1 MGEGI
6 EALFAVVAAHAGI
19 AHAAEGH
26 VRGGE
31 VDDGI
36 VDAAAAEGATVQQ
49 FSLRFP
55 IGRKDVEGQRA
66 GAGAHEGN
74 DLIERFIRQHR
85 QDGAEDLLLHD
96 GGIRGDIGKQRR
108 LDEAARVVMAAAEGD
123 GLVFQQAEKAA
134 VVLFGDD
141 GGHVRI
147 VAGGEKLL
155 EGGAERLDKGLLDG
169 LVDEEIVRLHTGLA
183 GVQYLAK
190 GDAAGG
196 EIQRLDVGSFNGR
209 YFSYTASCGA
219 FTRTSY
225 STPQSLKNTL
235 GHLAYILEGI
245 KDLPSIRPYH
255 LRVET
260 ESSVLED
267 DFIFCAITNSTSVG
281 GILKL
286 DKELVSL
293 NDGLFEVMLIRSPE
307 VAIQLTSIIH
317 GITAMDL
324 PNEMVHFFEAGQIRV
339 TSDEDIEWTLDGERA
354 EGGSVAEMR
363 NLHSAIQIVLPEHAS
378 EGEMEL

>member
-1 MGEGI
+1 MEKQLLLILNPCAGQRRANRMLPEIIRTFWDFGYRCVTYVT
-6 EALFAVVAAHAGI
+6 AQSGDPTRYLAGHAGEFDRVVCIGGDGTLNETI
-19 AHAAEGH
+19 AG
-26 VRGGE
+26 VLQSG
-31 VDDGI
+31 VD
-36 VDAAAAEGATVQQ
+36 
-49 FSLRFP
+49 LP
-55 IGRKDVEGQRA
+55 IGYIPAGTTNDYANSIGLSSDVLQ
-66 GAGAHEGN
+66 
-74 DLIERFIRQHR
+74 
-85 QDGAEDLLLHD
+85 
-96 GGIRGDIGKQRR
+96 
-108 LDEAARVVMAAAEGD
+108 AAR
-123 GLVFQQAEKAA
+123 
-134 VVLFGDD
+134 
-141 GGHVRI
+141 
-147 VAGGEKLL
+147 
-155 EGGAERLDKGLLDG
+155 
-169 LVDEEIVRLHTGLA
+169 
-183 GVQYLAK
+183 
-190 GDAAGG
+190 DAAGG

-293 NDGLFEVMLIRSPE
+293 NDGLFEVMLIRRPE
-307 VAIQLTSIIH
+307 VPIQLTSIIH
-317 GITAMDL
+317 GITTMDL

-363 NLHSAIQIVLPEHAS
+363 NLHSAIQIVLPEHAP
-378 EGEMEL
+378 EGEEEA

>member
-1 MGEGI
+1 MEKQLLLILNPCAGQRRANRMLPEIIRTFWDFGYRCVTYVTAPRGDPTRYLA
-6 EALFAVVAAHAGI
+6 EHAGDFERVVCIGGDGTLNETI
-19 AHAAEGH
+19 AG
-26 VRGGE
+26 VLQSG
-31 VDDGI
+31 VD
-36 VDAAAAEGATVQQ
+36 
-49 FSLRFP
+49 LP
-55 IGRKDVEGQRA
+55 IGYIPAGTTNDYANSIGLSSDVLQ
-66 GAGAHEGN
+66 
-74 DLIERFIRQHR
+74 
-85 QDGAEDLLLHD
+85 
-96 GGIRGDIGKQRR
+96 
-108 LDEAARVVMAAAEGD
+108 AAR
-123 GLVFQQAEKAA
+123 
-134 VVLFGDD
+134 
-141 GGHVRI
+141 
-147 VAGGEKLL
+147 
-155 EGGAERLDKGLLDG
+155 
-169 LVDEEIVRLHTGLA
+169 
-183 GVQYLAK
+183 
-190 GDAAGG
+190 DAAGG

-235 GHLAYILEGI
+235 GHLAYLLEGI

-378 EGEMEL
+378 EGEEEA

>member
-1 MGEGI
+1 M
-6 EALFAVVAAHAGI
+6 
-19 AHAAEGH
+19 
-26 VRGGE
+26 
-31 VDDGI
+31 
-36 VDAAAAEGATVQQ
+36 
-49 FSLRFP
+49 
-55 IGRKDVEGQRA
+55 
-66 GAGAHEGN
+66 
-74 DLIERFIRQHR
+74 
-85 QDGAEDLLLHD
+85 
-96 GGIRGDIGKQRR
+96 
-108 LDEAARVVMAAAEGD
+108 
-123 GLVFQQAEKAA
+123 
-134 VVLFGDD
+134 
-141 GGHVRI
+141 
-147 VAGGEKLL
+147 
-155 EGGAERLDKGLLDG
+155 
-169 LVDEEIVRLHTGLA
+169 
-183 GVQYLAK
+183 
-190 GDAAGG
+190 
-196 EIQRLDVGSFNGR
+196 GSFNGR

-324 PNEMVHFFEAGQIRV
+324 PNEMVHFFEAGRD
-339 TSDEDIEWTLDGERA
+339 SRRLRRGHRMDSGR
-354 EGGSVAEMR
+354 
-363 NLHSAIQIVLPEHAS
+363 
-378 EGEMEL
+378 

>member
-1 MGEGI
+1 MEKQLLLILNPCAGQRRANRMLPEIIRTFWDFGYRCVTYVTAQSGDPTCYLA
-6 EALFAVVAAHAGI
+6 EHAGEFERVVCIGGDGTLNETI
-19 AHAAEGH
+19 AG
-26 VRGGE
+26 VLQSG
-31 VDDGI
+31 VD
-36 VDAAAAEGATVQQ
+36 
-49 FSLRFP
+49 LP
-55 IGRKDVEGQRA
+55 IGYIPAGTTNDYANSIGLSSDVLR
-66 GAGAHEGN
+66 
-74 DLIERFIRQHR
+74 
-85 QDGAEDLLLHD
+85 
-96 GGIRGDIGKQRR
+96 
-108 LDEAARVVMAAAEGD
+108 AAR
-123 GLVFQQAEKAA
+123 
-134 VVLFGDD
+134 
-141 GGHVRI
+141 
-147 VAGGEKLL
+147 
-155 EGGAERLDKGLLDG
+155 
-169 LVDEEIVRLHTGLA
+169 
-183 GVQYLAK
+183 
-190 GDAAGG
+190 DAAGG

-339 TSDEDIEWTLDGERA
+339 TSDEDIEWTLDVERA

-363 NLHSAIQIVLPEHAS
+363 NLHSAIQIVLP
-378 EGEMEL
+378 